1 MNSFVII
8 KPQKKDE
15 KISLHDHEINLLK
28 KYINEGKNVF
38 LCGSSGVG
46 KTFVLKKVLDESNS
60 IEIWDEPL
68 RKRDI
73 FMSTIRKS
81 NMHAYI
87 EDYESDIHMY
97 KNIIEQVSEGVKIT
111 NKQLIVTSKS
121 VYFIE
126 NFETIIIPKLK
137 TYDIIKLEPKH
148 SNCSLAANKC
158 LGNLHN
164 FYDYLEYPHQK
175 DMFKSPKEIVS
186 EILCNNLNIDILDSV
201 YEHGH
206 IWAVIQ
212 ENYPDA
218 IDENAEKISESISI
232 ADIYD
237 DFLYQGYWEMMPN
250 FALHS
255 MKIPRTY
262 FTKPL
267 IKDTLR
273 PGRFWTKFGN
283 QKMRE
288 QKIKSIHARSSWC
301 KLGHQ
306 EFMILRE
313 YAKKGDV
320 SKFKEYNLTPQ
331 DFDVMNHLG
340 LQNKLKQREV
350 SKIKKLIKEEIT
362 K

>member
-1 MNSFVII
+1 MDSFVII
-8 KPQKKDE
+8 KPQKKSQ
-15 KISLHDHEINLLK
+15 KISLHDNEINLLK

-38 LCGSSGVG
+38 LCGSSGFG
-46 KTFVLKKVLDESNS
+46 KTFILKQVLDELNS

-68 RKRDI
+68 RKKDI
-73 FMSTIRKS
+73 FMSTIKKA

-87 EDYESDIHMY
+87 EDYESDIHAY
-97 KNIIEQVSEGVKIT
+97 KCIVEQVSEGIKIT

-121 VYFIE
+121 VYFMD
-126 NFETIIIPKLK
+126 NFVTIIIQKRQPS
-137 TYDIIKLEPKH
+137 DIIKLKPKH
-148 SNCSLAANKC
+148 TNCKVAAEKC

-175 DMFKSPKEIVS
+175 DFFKTPKEIVS
-186 EILCNNLNIDILDSV
+186 EILCNNLDVDVDDAIC
-201 YEHGH
+201 EHGH

-218 IDENAEKISESISI
+218 IEDNAEKI
-232 ADIYD
+232 ADSLSSTDVYD
-237 DFLYQGYWEMMPN
+237 DLLYQGYWEMMPYFSLN
-250 FALHS
+250 V
-255 MKIPRTY
+255 MKIPRAY
-262 FTKPL
+262 FTKEL
-267 IKDTLR
+267 IKDNLR

-288 QKIKSIHARSSWC
+288 QKIKSIRARSPSI
-301 KLGHQ
+301 LGHQ

-350 SKIKKLIKEEIT
+350 TKIKKLIKEEIT